1 MDFLDTYEVKAKEL
15 KFANDFMDVYLE
27 DGRMLRVPLDWY
39 PRLERASEAQRKKF
53 KWIDDHRAMHWP
65 AVDEDISIHGLLK
78 GVRAPR
84 SKAYLE
90 GPSKETLR
98 WRAEIEAKDR
108 AKRTPLRAPRKKAA
122 KTKHG

>member
-15 KFANDFMDVYLE
+15 KFANNFMDVYLE

-53 KWIDDHRAMHWP
+53 KWMDDHRAMHWP
-65 AVDEDISIHGLLK
+65 SVDEDISIHGLLK
-78 GVRAPR
+78 GLRAPR

-90 GPSKETLR
+90 GPSKEMLR
-98 WRAEIEAKDR
+98 ERAAIEAKYR
-108 AKRTPLRAPRKKAA
+108 TKRSPLQTQRKKVA
-122 KTKHG
+122 KAKH